1 MVSKDLFFISDKFVS
16 KDIVSKLVAKVTAIL
31 LTTKKLNIKDH
42 IRIIKGLW
50 ESVSLVKLQIDHT
63 KVNTFLDETSS

>member
-1 MVSKDLFFISDKFVS
+1 
-16 KDIVSKLVAKVTAIL
+16 VAKVTAIL